1 MLENMKKTIKG
12 LVIGSRKKY
21 QIVGITFNELVEYIL
36 DKAAE
41 NNNSIS
47 QECIDNLSSKYKLDN
62 KTYESLVDILL
73 ENNVNIES
81 DFLGLLEENE
91 PKPESQ
97 SSTEEVIPIDFS
109 EKEILEE
116 LQKVDNES
124 HLNKPKKIEKQD
136 ITLMMQIDK
145 YHFLSYLS
153 KSLPNHESSSKEL
166 VDEFQKQYG
175 NELILDCKN
184 VQTITCSHIEFY
196 LPLTL
201 TYLSKKKS
209 LDALQKKYAEF
220 FMEIKDFVYKHWNT
234 EKNENTCLVIYSVAY
249 FEALSYLYNI
259 KPVFIKLL
267 KDNFWCESYNDFVDS
282 LYRYYENTPMKYEWD
297 TYYEFSMYDSIINTC
312 KSTDLNVCIDE
323 KKYEL
328 AIAKC
333 TIYEE
338 IYEEDQT
345 ETKEI
350 EDVQDIP
357 SEDES
362 IEENDNVVEE
372 VEINNHVEDS
382 EENSADSNG
391 VLALQDT
398 IDEILDENSEEF
410 NKEDISNNDDG
421 LVEEVLSEKEMV
433 EENDSLVDENTDDN
447 EKNESFEDDVLLE
460 DSEKT
465 DQEKFSNID
474 DKLMNEVSSEEVTVD
489 KSDILVDEVA
499 EETEQDESVVDDILA
514 EEVVSEEEELKTTE
528 VLDEDYVNTKTENVN
543 EDFVERTVKEN
554 ETEENDA
561 STNSESTEVISTEI
575 IEETKK
581 LDSIGEDTAIVEYVQ
596 TNGYDN
602 SWIDVALESNILT
615 FKNDFYIEF
624 NLVYQTNVGTVL
636 EDVDVY
642 VTTANG
648 TVVHPYEY
656 IDGLGPVPKKIDV
669 HFNNKA
675 YNLKFNP
682 LFSLVK
688 GSNLVNDDF
697 AFNVSFKDVMRG
709 YKVRISY
716 ILEDDKWKTKEV
728 FAYQV
733 R

>member
-1 MLENMKKTIKG
+1 MKKTIKG

-97 SSTEEVIPIDFS
+97 SSTEEEIPIDFS

-124 HLNKPKKIEKQD
+124 HLNKPEKIEKQD

-209 LDALQKKYAEF
+209 LDALQEKYTEF

-333 TIYEE
+333 TTYEE

-345 ETKEI
+345 ETKET
-350 EDVQDIP
+350 EDVQDVS
-357 SEDES
+357 SEDEFDEL
-362 IEENDNVVEE
+362 IEVDDNVVEE
-372 VEINNHVEDS
+372 VETNNHVEDS
-382 EENSADSNG
+382 EENSINNG
-391 VLALQDT
+391 VLTVQD
-398 IDEILDENSEEF
+398 INGEILNENSEET

-421 LVEEVLSEKEMV
+421 LVDEVLSEKDMV
-433 EENDSLVDENTDDN
+433 VQNDFSVDEDTDDAENDESFDNDSLVEHTEETNQNVDDDLIN
-447 EKNESFEDDVLLE
+447 EVLSKE
-460 DSEKT
+460 TIVKE
-465 DQEKFSNID
+465 SNI
-474 DKLMNEVSSEEVTVD
+474 SVD
-489 KSDILVDEVA
+489 KVA
-499 EETEQDESVVDDILA
+499 EEIEQDESAADDILA
-514 EEVVSEEEELKTTE
+514 AEVVSEEELESNEVSDDKSANTDTEDINEEL
-528 VLDEDYVNTKTENVN
+528 V
-543 EDFVERTVKEN
+543 
-554 ETEENDA
+554 EENA
-561 STNSESTEVISTEI
+561 TESRDLLVDGEITEPALTTEI
-575 IEETKK
+575 IEESKES
-581 LDSIGEDTAIVEYVQ
+581 DSVSENVAIVEYVQ

-602 SWIDVALESNILT
+602 SWIDVTLESDTLT
-615 FKNDFYIEF
+615 FKNDFYVEF

-642 VTTANG
+642 VTTSNG

-675 YNLKFNP
+675 YNLKFSP
-682 LFSLVK
+682 LFSLLRE
-688 GSNLVNDDF
+688 SNNLNDDF
-697 AFNVSFKDVMRG
+697 TFNVSFKDVMRG

-716 ILEDDKWKTKEV
+716 ILENDKWKTKEV

>member
-97 SSTEEVIPIDFS
+97 SSTEEEIPIDFS

-124 HLNKPKKIEKQD
+124 HLNKPEKIEKQD

-209 LDALQKKYAEF
+209 LDALQEKYTEF

-391 VLALQDT
+391 GLALQDT

-447 EKNESFEDDVLLE
+447 EKNESFDN
-460 DSEKT
+460 DSLVEHSEET
-465 DQEKFSNID
+465 DQNVDDDLINEVLSEVTIVEESNI
-474 DKLMNEVSSEEVTVD
+474 SVD
-489 KSDILVDEVA
+489 KVA
-499 EETEQDESVVDDILA
+499 EKIEQDESAADDTLVA
-514 EEVVSEEEELKTTE
+514 KVVSEEELELNEVSDDKSVNTDTEDINEELVEENATESNDLSVDGEITEPASTTE
-528 VLDEDYVNTKTENVN
+528 IVEESKESDSVSEN
-543 EDFVERTVKEN
+543 
-554 ETEENDA
+554 A
-561 STNSESTEVISTEI
+561 
-575 IEETKK
+575 
-581 LDSIGEDTAIVEYVQ
+581 AIVEYVQ

-602 SWIDVALESNILT
+602 SWIDVILESDVLT
-615 FKNDFYIEF
+615 FKNDFYVEF

-642 VTTANG
+642 VTTSNG

-675 YNLKFNP
+675 YNLKFSP
-682 LFSLVK
+682 LFSLLRE
-688 GSNLVNDDF
+688 SSYMNDDF
-697 AFNVSFKDVMRG
+697 IFNVSFKDVMRG

>member
-97 SSTEEVIPIDFS
+97 SSTEEEIPIDFS

-124 HLNKPKKIEKQD
+124 HLNKPEKIEKQD

-209 LDALQKKYAEF
+209 LDALQEKYTEF

-333 TIYEE
+333 TTYEE

-345 ETKEI
+345 ETKET
-350 EDVQDIP
+350 EDVQDVS
-357 SEDES
+357 SEDEFDES
-362 IEENDNVVEE
+362 IEVDDNVVEE
-372 VEINNHVEDS
+372 VETNNHVEDS
-382 EENSADSNG
+382 EENPINNG
-391 VLALQDT
+391 VLTLQD
-398 IDEILDENSEEF
+398 INGEILNENSEET

-421 LVEEVLSEKEMV
+421 LVDEVLSEKEMV
-433 EENDSLVDENTDDN
+433 EENDFSVDEDTDDAEKDEFFDNDSLVEH
-447 EKNESFEDDVLLE
+447 
-460 DSEKT
+460 SEET
-465 DQEKFSNID
+465 DQNVDDDLINEVLSEETIVEESNI
-474 DKLMNEVSSEEVTVD
+474 SVD
-489 KSDILVDEVA
+489 KVA
-499 EETEQDESVVDDILA
+499 EKIEQDESAADDTLVA
-514 EEVVSEEEELKTTE
+514 KVVSEEELELNEVSDDKSVNTDTEDINEELVEENATESNDLSVDGEITEPASTTE
-528 VLDEDYVNTKTENVN
+528 IVEESKESDSVSEN
-543 EDFVERTVKEN
+543 
-554 ETEENDA
+554 A
-561 STNSESTEVISTEI
+561 
-575 IEETKK
+575 
-581 LDSIGEDTAIVEYVQ
+581 AIVEYVQ

-602 SWIDVALESNILT
+602 SWIDVILESDVLT
-615 FKNDFYIEF
+615 FKNDFYVEF

-642 VTTANG
+642 VTTSNG

-675 YNLKFNP
+675 YNLKFSP
-682 LFSLVK
+682 LFSLLRE
-688 GSNLVNDDF
+688 SSYMNDDF
-697 AFNVSFKDVMRG
+697 IFNVSFKDVMRG

>member
-41 NNNSIS
+41 NNNSVS

-97 SSTEEVIPIDFS
+97 SSTEEKIPIDFS

-124 HLNKPKKIEKQD
+124 HLNNPEKIEKQD
-136 ITLMMQIDK
+136 IALMMQIDK

-209 LDALQKKYAEF
+209 LDALQEKYTEF
-220 FMEIKDFVYKHWNT
+220 FLEIKDFVYKHWNT

-333 TIYEE
+333 TTYEE

-345 ETKEI
+345 ETKET
-350 EDVQDIP
+350 EDVQDVS
-357 SEDES
+357 SEDEFDES
-362 IEENDNVVEE
+362 IEVDDNVVEE
-372 VEINNHVEDS
+372 VETNNHVEDS
-382 EENSADSNG
+382 EENPINNG
-391 VLALQDT
+391 VLTLQD
-398 IDEILDENSEEF
+398 INGEILNENSEET

-421 LVEEVLSEKEMV
+421 LVDEVLSEKEMV
-433 EENDSLVDENTDDN
+433 EENDFSVDEDTDDAEKDESFDNDSLVEH
-447 EKNESFEDDVLLE
+447 
-460 DSEKT
+460 SEET
-465 DQEKFSNID
+465 DQNVDDDLINEVLSEETIVEESNI
-474 DKLMNEVSSEEVTVD
+474 SVD
-489 KSDILVDEVA
+489 KVA
-499 EETEQDESVVDDILA
+499 EKIEQDESAADDTLVA
-514 EEVVSEEEELKTTE
+514 KVVSEEELELNEVSDDKSVNTDTEDINEELVEENATESNDLSVDGEITEPASTTE
-528 VLDEDYVNTKTENVN
+528 IVEESKESDSVSEN
-543 EDFVERTVKEN
+543 
-554 ETEENDA
+554 A
-561 STNSESTEVISTEI
+561 
-575 IEETKK
+575 
-581 LDSIGEDTAIVEYVQ
+581 AIVEYVQ

-602 SWIDVALESNILT
+602 SWIDVTLESDVLT
-615 FKNDFYIEF
+615 FKNDFYVEF

-642 VTTANG
+642 VTTSNG

-675 YNLKFNP
+675 YNLKFSP
-682 LFSLVK
+682 LFSLLRE
-688 GSNLVNDDF
+688 SSYMNDDF
-697 AFNVSFKDVMRG
+697 TFNVSFKDVMRG

>member
-1 MLENMKKTIKG
+1 MKKTIKG

-97 SSTEEVIPIDFS
+97 SSTEEEIPIDFS

-124 HLNKPKKIEKQD
+124 HLNKPEKIQKQD

-209 LDALQKKYAEF
+209 LDALQEKYTEF

-333 TIYEE
+333 TTYEE

-345 ETKEI
+345 ETKET
-350 EDVQDIP
+350 EDVQDVS
-357 SEDES
+357 SEDEFDES
-362 IEENDNVVEE
+362 IEVDDNVVEE
-372 VEINNHVEDS
+372 VETNNHVEDS
-382 EENSADSNG
+382 EENPINNG
-391 VLALQDT
+391 VLTLQD
-398 IDEILDENSEEF
+398 INGEILNENSEET

-421 LVEEVLSEKEMV
+421 LVDEVLSEKEMV
-433 EENDSLVDENTDDN
+433 EENDFSVDEDTDDAEKDEFFDNDSLVEH
-447 EKNESFEDDVLLE
+447 
-460 DSEKT
+460 SEET
-465 DQEKFSNID
+465 DQNVDDDLINEVLSEETIVEESNI
-474 DKLMNEVSSEEVTVD
+474 SVD
-489 KSDILVDEVA
+489 KVA
-499 EETEQDESVVDDILA
+499 EKIEQDESAADDTLVA
-514 EEVVSEEEELKTTE
+514 KVVSEEELELNEVSDDKSVNTDTEDINEELVEENATESNDLSVDGEITEPASTTE
-528 VLDEDYVNTKTENVN
+528 IV
-543 EDFVERTVKEN
+543 
-554 ETEENDA
+554 EENKESD
-561 STNSESTEVISTEI
+561 SVSENA
-575 IEETKK
+575 
-581 LDSIGEDTAIVEYVQ
+581 AIVEYVQ

-602 SWIDVALESNILT
+602 SWIDVILESDVLT
-615 FKNDFYIEF
+615 FKNDFYVEF

-642 VTTANG
+642 VTTSNG

-675 YNLKFNP
+675 YNLKFSP
-682 LFSLVK
+682 LFSLLRE
-688 GSNLVNDDF
+688 SSYMNDDF
-697 AFNVSFKDVMRG
+697 IFNVSFKDVMRG

>member
-1 MLENMKKTIKG
+1 MKKTIKG

-41 NNNSIS
+41 NNNSVS

-97 SSTEEVIPIDFS
+97 SSIEEEIPIDFS

-124 HLNKPKKIEKQD
+124 HLNKPEKIEKQD

-201 TYLSKKKS
+201 TYLLKKKS
-209 LDALQKKYAEF
+209 LDALQEKYTEF

-345 ETKEI
+345 ETKET
-350 EDVQDIP
+350 EDVQDVS
-357 SEDES
+357 SEDEFDES
-362 IEENDNVVEE
+362 IEVDDNVVEE
-372 VEINNHVEDS
+372 VETNNHVEDS
-382 EENSADSNG
+382 EENPINNG
-391 VLALQDT
+391 VLTLQD
-398 IDEILDENSEEF
+398 INGEILNENSEET

-421 LVEEVLSEKEMV
+421 LVDEVLSEKEMV
-433 EENDSLVDENTDDN
+433 EENDFSVDEDTDDAEKDEFFDNDSLVEH
-447 EKNESFEDDVLLE
+447 
-460 DSEKT
+460 SEET
-465 DQEKFSNID
+465 DQNVDDDLINEVLSEETIVEESNI
-474 DKLMNEVSSEEVTVD
+474 SVD
-489 KSDILVDEVA
+489 KVA
-499 EETEQDESVVDDILA
+499 EKIEQDESAADDTLVA
-514 EEVVSEEEELKTTE
+514 KVVSEEELELNEVSDDKSVNTDTEDINEELVEENATESNDLSVDGEITEPASTTE
-528 VLDEDYVNTKTENVN
+528 IVEESKESDSVSEN
-543 EDFVERTVKEN
+543 
-554 ETEENDA
+554 A
-561 STNSESTEVISTEI
+561 
-575 IEETKK
+575 
-581 LDSIGEDTAIVEYVQ
+581 AIVEYVQ

-602 SWIDVALESNILT
+602 SWIDVTLESDVLT
-615 FKNDFYIEF
+615 FKNDFYVEF

-642 VTTANG
+642 VTTSNG

-675 YNLKFNP
+675 YNLKFSP
-682 LFSLVK
+682 LFSLLRE
-688 GSNLVNDDF
+688 SSYMNDDF
-697 AFNVSFKDVMRG
+697 IFNVSFKDVMRG

>member
-1 MLENMKKTIKG
+1 MKKTIKG

-97 SSTEEVIPIDFS
+97 SSTEEEIPIDFS

-124 HLNKPKKIEKQD
+124 HLNKPEKIEKQD

-209 LDALQKKYAEF
+209 LDALQEKYTEF

-328 AIAKC
+328 AIAKS
-333 TIYEE
+333 TTYEE

-345 ETKEI
+345 ETKET
-350 EDVQDIP
+350 EDVQDVS
-357 SEDES
+357 SEDEFDES
-362 IEENDNVVEE
+362 IEVDDNVVEG
-372 VEINNHVEDS
+372 VETNNHVEDL
-382 EENSADSNG
+382 EENPINNG
-391 VLALQDT
+391 VLTLQD
-398 IDEILDENSEEF
+398 INGEILNENSEET

-421 LVEEVLSEKEMV
+421 LVDEVLSEKEMV
-433 EENDSLVDENTDDN
+433 VQNDFSVDEDTDDAEKDESFDNDSLVEHTEETNQNVDDDLIN
-447 EKNESFEDDVLLE
+447 EVLSKE
-460 DSEKT
+460 TIVKE
-465 DQEKFSNID
+465 SNI
-474 DKLMNEVSSEEVTVD
+474 SVD
-489 KSDILVDEVA
+489 KVA
-499 EETEQDESVVDDILA
+499 EEIEQDESAADDILA
-514 EEVVSEEEELKTTE
+514 AEVVSEEELESNEVSDDKSANTDTEDINEEL
-528 VLDEDYVNTKTENVN
+528 V
-543 EDFVERTVKEN
+543 
-554 ETEENDA
+554 EENA
-561 STNSESTEVISTEI
+561 TESSDLLVDGEITEPALTTEI
-575 IEETKK
+575 IEESKES
-581 LDSIGEDTAIVEYVQ
+581 DSVFENVAIVEYVQ

-602 SWIDVALESNILT
+602 SWIDVTLESDTLT
-615 FKNDFYIEF
+615 FKNDFYVEF

-642 VTTANG
+642 VTTSNG

-675 YNLKFNP
+675 YNLKFSP
-682 LFSLVK
+682 LFSLLRE
-688 GSNLVNDDF
+688 SNNLNDDF
-697 AFNVSFKDVMRG
+697 TFNVSFKDVMRG

-716 ILEDDKWKTKEV
+716 ILENDKWKTKEV

>member
-97 SSTEEVIPIDFS
+97 SSTEEEIPIDFS

-124 HLNKPKKIEKQD
+124 HLNKPEKIEKQD

-209 LDALQKKYAEF
+209 LDALQEKYTEF

-333 TIYEE
+333 TTYEE

-345 ETKEI
+345 ETKET
-350 EDVQDIP
+350 EDVQDVS
-357 SEDES
+357 SEDEFDEL
-362 IEENDNVVEE
+362 IEVDDNVVEE
-372 VEINNHVEDS
+372 VETNNHVEDS
-382 EENSADSNG
+382 EENSINNG
-391 VLALQDT
+391 VLTLQD
-398 IDEILDENSEEF
+398 INGEILNENSEET

-421 LVEEVLSEKEMV
+421 LVDEVLSEKDMV
-433 EENDSLVDENTDDN
+433 VQNDFSVDEDTDDAEKDESFDNDSLVEHTEETNQNVDD
-447 EKNESFEDDVLLE
+447 D
-460 DSEKT
+460 
-465 DQEKFSNID
+465 
-474 DKLMNEVSSEEVTVD
+474 LMNEVLSKETIVKESNISVD
-489 KSDILVDEVA
+489 KVA
-499 EETEQDESVVDDILA
+499 EEIEHDESAADDILA
-514 EEVVSEEEELKTTE
+514 AEVVYEEELESNEVSDDKSANTDTE
-528 VLDEDYVNTKTENVN
+528 DIN
-543 EDFVERTVKEN
+543 EELV
-554 ETEENDA
+554 EENA
-561 STNSESTEVISTEI
+561 TESRDLLVDGEITEPALTTEI
-575 IEETKK
+575 IEESKES
-581 LDSIGEDTAIVEYVQ
+581 DSVSENVAIVEYVQ

-602 SWIDVALESNILT
+602 SWIDVTLESDTLT
-615 FKNDFYIEF
+615 FKNDFYVEF

-642 VTTANG
+642 VTTSNG

-675 YNLKFNP
+675 YNLKFSP
-682 LFSLVK
+682 LFSLLRE
-688 GSNLVNDDF
+688 SNNLNDDF
-697 AFNVSFKDVMRG
+697 TFNVSFKDVMRG

-716 ILEDDKWKTKEV
+716 ILENDKWKTKEV

>member
-1 MLENMKKTIKG
+1 MKKTIKG

-97 SSTEEVIPIDFS
+97 SSTEEEIPIDFS

-124 HLNKPKKIEKQD
+124 HLNKPEKIEKQD

-209 LDALQKKYAEF
+209 LDALQEKYTEF

-259 KPVFIKLL
+259 EPLYSKLL
-267 KDNFWCESYNDFVDS
+267 KDCFACESYEGFVDS
-282 LYRYYENTPMKYEWD
+282 LYRYYENTSMKYEWD
-297 TYYEFSMYDSIINTC
+297 TYYEFSMYDSIISTC

-333 TIYEE
+333 TTYEE

-345 ETKEI
+345 ETKET
-350 EDVQDIP
+350 EDVQDVS
-357 SEDES
+357 SEDEFDEL
-362 IEENDNVVEE
+362 IEVDDNVVEE
-372 VEINNHVEDS
+372 VETNNHVEDS
-382 EENSADSNG
+382 EENSINNG
-391 VLALQDT
+391 VLTLQD
-398 IDEILDENSEEF
+398 INGEILNENSEET

-421 LVEEVLSEKEMV
+421 LVDEVLSEKDMV
-433 EENDSLVDENTDDN
+433 VQNDFSVDEDTDDAEKDESFDNDSLVEHTEETNQNVDDDLIN
-447 EKNESFEDDVLLE
+447 EVLSKE
-460 DSEKT
+460 TIVKE
-465 DQEKFSNID
+465 SNI
-474 DKLMNEVSSEEVTVD
+474 SVD
-489 KSDILVDEVA
+489 KVA
-499 EETEQDESVVDDILA
+499 EEIEQDESAADDILA
-514 EEVVSEEEELKTTE
+514 AEVVSEEELESNEVSDDKSANTDTEDINEEL
-528 VLDEDYVNTKTENVN
+528 V
-543 EDFVERTVKEN
+543 
-554 ETEENDA
+554 EENA
-561 STNSESTEVISTEI
+561 TESRDLLVDGEITEPALTTEI
-575 IEETKK
+575 IEESKES
-581 LDSIGEDTAIVEYVQ
+581 DSVSENVAIVEYVQ

-602 SWIDVALESNILT
+602 SWIDVTLESDTLT
-615 FKNDFYIEF
+615 FKNDFYVEF

-642 VTTANG
+642 VTTSNG

-675 YNLKFNP
+675 YNLKFSP
-682 LFSLVK
+682 LFSLLRE
-688 GSNLVNDDF
+688 SNNLNDDF
-697 AFNVSFKDVMRG
+697 TFNVSFKDVMRG

-716 ILEDDKWKTKEV
+716 ILENDKWKTKEV

>member
-41 NNNSIS
+41 NNNSVS

-97 SSTEEVIPIDFS
+97 SSTEEEIPIDFS

-124 HLNKPKKIEKQD
+124 HLNKPEKIEKQD

-209 LDALQKKYAEF
+209 LDALQEKYTEF

-333 TIYEE
+333 RTYEE

-345 ETKEI
+345 ETKET
-350 EDVQDIP
+350 EDVQDVS
-357 SEDES
+357 SEDEFDES
-362 IEENDNVVEE
+362 IEVDDNVVEE
-372 VEINNHVEDS
+372 VETNNHVEDS
-382 EENSADSNG
+382 EENPINNG
-391 VLALQDT
+391 VLTLQD
-398 IDEILDENSEEF
+398 INGEILNENSEET

-421 LVEEVLSEKEMV
+421 LVAEVLSEKEMV
-433 EENDSLVDENTDDN
+433 EENDFSVDEDTDDAEKDESFDNDSLVEH
-447 EKNESFEDDVLLE
+447 
-460 DSEKT
+460 SEET
-465 DQEKFSNID
+465 DQNVDDDLINEILSEETIVEESNI
-474 DKLMNEVSSEEVTVD
+474 SVD
-489 KSDILVDEVA
+489 KVA
-499 EETEQDESVVDDILA
+499 EEIEQDESAADDILVA
-514 EEVVSEEEELKTTE
+514 KVVSEEELELNEVSDDKSVNTDTEDINEELVEENATESNDLSVDGEITEPASTTE
-528 VLDEDYVNTKTENVN
+528 IVEESKESDSVSEN
-543 EDFVERTVKEN
+543 
-554 ETEENDA
+554 A
-561 STNSESTEVISTEI
+561 
-575 IEETKK
+575 
-581 LDSIGEDTAIVEYVQ
+581 AIVEQVQ

-602 SWIDVALESNILT
+602 SWIDVTLESDVLT
-615 FKNDFYIEF
+615 FKNDFYVEF

-642 VTTANG
+642 VTTSNG

-675 YNLKFNP
+675 YNLKFSP
-682 LFSLVK
+682 LFSLLRE
-688 GSNLVNDDF
+688 SNNLNDDF
-697 AFNVSFKDVMRG
+697 TFNVSFKDVMRG

-716 ILEDDKWKTKEV
+716 ILENDKWKTKEV

>member
-97 SSTEEVIPIDFS
+97 SSTEEEIPIDFS

-124 HLNKPKKIEKQD
+124 HLNKPEKIEKQD

-209 LDALQKKYAEF
+209 LDALQEKYTEF

-333 TIYEE
+333 TTYEE

-345 ETKEI
+345 ETKET
-350 EDVQDIP
+350 EDVQDVS
-357 SEDES
+357 SEDEFDES
-362 IEENDNVVEE
+362 IEVDDNVVEE
-372 VEINNHVEDS
+372 VETNNHVEDS
-382 EENSADSNG
+382 EENPINNG
-391 VLALQDT
+391 VLTLQD
-398 IDEILDENSEEF
+398 INGEILNENSEET

-421 LVEEVLSEKEMV
+421 LVDEVLSEKEMV
-433 EENDSLVDENTDDN
+433 EENDFSVDEDTDDAEKDEFFDNDSLVEH
-447 EKNESFEDDVLLE
+447 
-460 DSEKT
+460 SEET
-465 DQEKFSNID
+465 DQNVDDDLINEVLSEETIVEESNI
-474 DKLMNEVSSEEVTVD
+474 SVD
-489 KSDILVDEVA
+489 KVA
-499 EETEQDESVVDDILA
+499 EKIEQDESAADDTLVA
-514 EEVVSEEEELKTTE
+514 KVVSEEELELNEVSDDKSVNTDTEDINEELVEENATESNDLSVDGEITEPTSTTE
-528 VLDEDYVNTKTENVN
+528 IVEESKESDSVSEN
-543 EDFVERTVKEN
+543 
-554 ETEENDA
+554 A
-561 STNSESTEVISTEI
+561 
-575 IEETKK
+575 
-581 LDSIGEDTAIVEYVQ
+581 AIVEYVQ

-602 SWIDVALESNILT
+602 SWIDVILESDVLT
-615 FKNDFYIEF
+615 FKNDFYVEF

-642 VTTANG
+642 VTTSNG

-675 YNLKFNP
+675 YNLKFSP
-682 LFSLVK
+682 LFSLLRE
-688 GSNLVNDDF
+688 SSYMNDDF
-697 AFNVSFKDVMRG
+697 IFNVSFKDVMRG

>member
-41 NNNSIS
+41 NNNSVS

-97 SSTEEVIPIDFS
+97 SSTEEEIPIDFS

-124 HLNKPKKIEKQD
+124 HLNNPEKIEKQD

-209 LDALQKKYAEF
+209 LDALQEKYTEF

-259 KPVFIKLL
+259 KSVFIKLL

-333 TIYEE
+333 TTYEE

-345 ETKEI
+345 ETKET
-350 EDVQDIP
+350 EDVQDVS
-357 SEDES
+357 SEDEFDES
-362 IEENDNVVEE
+362 IEVDDNVVEE
-372 VEINNHVEDS
+372 VETNNHVEDS
-382 EENSADSNG
+382 EENPINNG
-391 VLALQDT
+391 VLTLQD
-398 IDEILDENSEEF
+398 INGEILNENSEET

-421 LVEEVLSEKEMV
+421 LVDEVLSEKEMV
-433 EENDSLVDENTDDN
+433 EENDFSVDEDTDDAEKDESFDNDSLVEH
-447 EKNESFEDDVLLE
+447 
-460 DSEKT
+460 SEET
-465 DQEKFSNID
+465 DQNVDDDLINEVLSEETIVEESNI
-474 DKLMNEVSSEEVTVD
+474 SVD
-489 KSDILVDEVA
+489 KVA
-499 EETEQDESVVDDILA
+499 EKIEQDESAADDTLVA
-514 EEVVSEEEELKTTE
+514 KVVSEEELELNEVSDDKSVNTDTEDINEELVEENATESNDLSVDGEITEPALTTE
-528 VLDEDYVNTKTENVN
+528 IVEESKESDSVSEN
-543 EDFVERTVKEN
+543 
-554 ETEENDA
+554 A
-561 STNSESTEVISTEI
+561 
-575 IEETKK
+575 
-581 LDSIGEDTAIVEYVQ
+581 AIVEYVQ

-602 SWIDVALESNILT
+602 SWIDVTLESDVLT
-615 FKNDFYIEF
+615 FKNDFYVEF

-642 VTTANG
+642 VTTSNG

-675 YNLKFNP
+675 YNLKFSP
-682 LFSLVK
+682 LFSLLRE
-688 GSNLVNDDF
+688 SSYMNDDF
-697 AFNVSFKDVMRG
+697 TFNVSFKDVMRG

>member
-1 MLENMKKTIKG
+1 MKKTIKG

-97 SSTEEVIPIDFS
+97 SSTEEEIPIDFS

-124 HLNKPKKIEKQD
+124 HLNKPEKIEKQD

-209 LDALQKKYAEF
+209 LDALQEKYTEF

-333 TIYEE
+333 TTYEE

-345 ETKEI
+345 ETKET
-350 EDVQDIP
+350 EDVQDVS
-357 SEDES
+357 SEDEFDEL
-362 IEENDNVVEE
+362 IEVDDNVVEE
-372 VEINNHVEDS
+372 VETNNHVEDS
-382 EENSADSNG
+382 EENSINNG
-391 VLALQDT
+391 VLTLQD
-398 IDEILDENSEEF
+398 INGEILNENSEET

-421 LVEEVLSEKEMV
+421 LVDEVLSEKDMV
-433 EENDSLVDENTDDN
+433 VQNDFSVDEDTDDAEKDESFDNDSLVEHTEETNQNVDD
-447 EKNESFEDDVLLE
+447 D
-460 DSEKT
+460 
-465 DQEKFSNID
+465 
-474 DKLMNEVSSEEVTVD
+474 LMNEVLSKETIVKESNISVD
-489 KSDILVDEVA
+489 KDA
-499 EETEQDESVVDDILA
+499 EEIEQDESAADDILA
-514 EEVVSEEEELKTTE
+514 AEVVSEEELESNEVSDDKSANTDTEDINEEL
-528 VLDEDYVNTKTENVN
+528 V
-543 EDFVERTVKEN
+543 
-554 ETEENDA
+554 EENA
-561 STNSESTEVISTEI
+561 TESRDLLVDGEITEPALTTEI
-575 IEETKK
+575 IEESKES
-581 LDSIGEDTAIVEYVQ
+581 DSVSENVAIVEYVQ

-602 SWIDVALESNILT
+602 SWIEVTLESDTLT
-615 FKNDFYIEF
+615 FKNDFYVEF

-642 VTTANG
+642 VTTSNG

-675 YNLKFNP
+675 YNLKFSP
-682 LFSLVK
+682 LFSLLRE
-688 GSNLVNDDF
+688 SNNLNDDF
-697 AFNVSFKDVMRG
+697 TFNVSFKDVMRG

-716 ILEDDKWKTKEV
+716 ILENDKWKTKEV

>member
-1 MLENMKKTIKG
+1 MKKTIKG

-41 NNNSIS
+41 NNNSVS

-97 SSTEEVIPIDFS
+97 SSTEEEIPIDFS

-124 HLNKPKKIEKQD
+124 HLNKPEKIEKQD

-209 LDALQKKYAEF
+209 LDALQEKYTEF

-328 AIAKC
+328 AIAKYR
-333 TIYEE
+333 TYEE

-345 ETKEI
+345 ETKET
-350 EDVQDIP
+350 EDVQDVS
-357 SEDES
+357 SEDEFDES
-362 IEENDNVVEE
+362 IEVDDNVVEE
-372 VEINNHVEDS
+372 VETNNHVEDS
-382 EENSADSNG
+382 EENPINNG
-391 VLALQDT
+391 VLTLQD
-398 IDEILDENSEEF
+398 INGEILNENSEET

-421 LVEEVLSEKEMV
+421 LVAEVLSEKEMV
-433 EENDSLVDENTDDN
+433 EENDFSVDEDTDDAEKDESFDNDSLVEH
-447 EKNESFEDDVLLE
+447 
-460 DSEKT
+460 SEET
-465 DQEKFSNID
+465 DQNVDDDLINEIFSEETIVEESNI
-474 DKLMNEVSSEEVTVD
+474 SVD
-489 KSDILVDEVA
+489 KVA
-499 EETEQDESVVDDILA
+499 EEIEQDESAADDILVA
-514 EEVVSEEEELKTTE
+514 KVVSEEELELNEISDDKSVNTDTEDINEELVEENATESNDLSVDGEITEPASTTE
-528 VLDEDYVNTKTENVN
+528 IVEESKESDSVSEN
-543 EDFVERTVKEN
+543 
-554 ETEENDA
+554 A
-561 STNSESTEVISTEI
+561 
-575 IEETKK
+575 
-581 LDSIGEDTAIVEYVQ
+581 AIVEQVQ

-602 SWIDVALESNILT
+602 SWIDVTLESDVLT
-615 FKNDFYIEF
+615 FKNEFYVEF

-642 VTTANG
+642 VTTSNG

-675 YNLKFNP
+675 YNLKFSP
-682 LFSLVK
+682 LFSLLRE
-688 GSNLVNDDF
+688 SNNLNDDF
-697 AFNVSFKDVMRG
+697 TFNVSFKDVMRG

-716 ILEDDKWKTKEV
+716 ILENDKWKTKEV

>member
-1 MLENMKKTIKG
+1 MKKTIKG

-97 SSTEEVIPIDFS
+97 SSTEEEIPIDFS

-124 HLNKPKKIEKQD
+124 HLNKPEKIEKQD

-209 LDALQKKYAEF
+209 LDALQEKYTEF

-333 TIYEE
+333 TTYEE

-345 ETKEI
+345 ETKET
-350 EDVQDIP
+350 EDVQDVS
-357 SEDES
+357 SEDEFDEL
-362 IEENDNVVEE
+362 IEVDDNVVEE
-372 VEINNHVEDS
+372 VETNNHVEDS
-382 EENSADSNG
+382 EENSINNG
-391 VLALQDT
+391 VLTLQD
-398 IDEILDENSEEF
+398 INGEILNENSEET

-421 LVEEVLSEKEMV
+421 LVDEVLSEKDMV
-433 EENDSLVDENTDDN
+433 VQNDFSVDEDTDDAEKDESFDNDSLVEHTEETNQNVDDDLIN
-447 EKNESFEDDVLLE
+447 EVLSKE
-460 DSEKT
+460 TIVKE
-465 DQEKFSNID
+465 SNI
-474 DKLMNEVSSEEVTVD
+474 SVD
-489 KSDILVDEVA
+489 KVA
-499 EETEQDESVVDDILA
+499 EEIEQDESAADDILA
-514 EEVVSEEEELKTTE
+514 AEVVSEEELESNEVSDDKSANTDTEDINEEL
-528 VLDEDYVNTKTENVN
+528 V
-543 EDFVERTVKEN
+543 
-554 ETEENDA
+554 EENA
-561 STNSESTEVISTEI
+561 TESRDLLVDGEITEPALTTEI
-575 IEETKK
+575 IEESKES
-581 LDSIGEDTAIVEYVQ
+581 DSVSENVAIVEYVQ

-602 SWIDVALESNILT
+602 SWIDVTLESDTLT
-615 FKNDFYIEF
+615 FKNDFYVEF

-642 VTTANG
+642 VTTSNG

-675 YNLKFNP
+675 YNLKFSP
-682 LFSLVK
+682 LFSLLRE
-688 GSNLVNDDF
+688 SNNLNDDF
-697 AFNVSFKDVMRG
+697 TFNVSFKDVMRG

-716 ILEDDKWKTKEV
+716 ILENDKWKTKEV

>member
-97 SSTEEVIPIDFS
+97 SSTEEEIPIDFS

-124 HLNKPKKIEKQD
+124 HLNKPEKIEKQD

-209 LDALQKKYAEF
+209 LDALQEKYTEF

-333 TIYEE
+333 TTYEE

-345 ETKEI
+345 ETKET
-350 EDVQDIP
+350 EDVQDVS
-357 SEDES
+357 SEDEFDEL
-362 IEENDNVVEE
+362 IEVDDNVVEE
-372 VEINNHVEDS
+372 VETNNHVEDS
-382 EENSADSNG
+382 EENSINNG
-391 VLALQDT
+391 VLTLQD
-398 IDEILDENSEEF
+398 INGEILNENSEET

-421 LVEEVLSEKEMV
+421 LVDEVLSEKDMV
-433 EENDSLVDENTDDN
+433 VQNDFSVDEDTDDAEKDESFDNDSLVEHTEETNQNVDDDLIN
-447 EKNESFEDDVLLE
+447 EVLSKE
-460 DSEKT
+460 TIVKE
-465 DQEKFSNID
+465 SNI
-474 DKLMNEVSSEEVTVD
+474 SVD
-489 KSDILVDEVA
+489 KVA
-499 EETEQDESVVDDILA
+499 EEIEQDESAADDILA
-514 EEVVSEEEELKTTE
+514 AEVVSEEELESNEVSDDKSANTDTEDINEEL
-528 VLDEDYVNTKTENVN
+528 V
-543 EDFVERTVKEN
+543 
-554 ETEENDA
+554 EENA
-561 STNSESTEVISTEI
+561 TESRDLLVDGEIIEPALTTEI
-575 IEETKK
+575 IEESKES
-581 LDSIGEDTAIVEYVQ
+581 DSVSENVAIVEYVQ

-602 SWIDVALESNILT
+602 SWIDVTLESDTLT
-615 FKNDFYIEF
+615 FKNDFYVEF

-642 VTTANG
+642 VTTSNG

-675 YNLKFNP
+675 YNLKFSP
-682 LFSLVK
+682 LFSLLRE
-688 GSNLVNDDF
+688 SNNLNDDF
-697 AFNVSFKDVMRG
+697 TFNVSFKDVMRG

-716 ILEDDKWKTKEV
+716 ILENDKWKTKEV

>member
-97 SSTEEVIPIDFS
+97 SSTEEEIPIDFS

-124 HLNKPKKIEKQD
+124 HLNKPEKIEKQD

-209 LDALQKKYAEF
+209 LDALQEKYTEF

-259 KPVFIKLL
+259 EPLYSKLL
-267 KDNFWCESYNDFVDS
+267 KDCFACESYEGFVDS
-282 LYRYYENTPMKYEWD
+282 LYRYYENTSMKYEWD
-297 TYYEFSMYDSIINTC
+297 TYYEFSMYDSIISTC

-333 TIYEE
+333 TTYEE

-345 ETKEI
+345 ETKET
-350 EDVQDIP
+350 EDVQDVS
-357 SEDES
+357 SEDEFDEL
-362 IEENDNVVEE
+362 IEVDDNVVEE
-372 VEINNHVEDS
+372 VETNNHVEDS
-382 EENSADSNG
+382 EENSINNG
-391 VLALQDT
+391 VLTLQD
-398 IDEILDENSEEF
+398 INGEILNENSEET

-421 LVEEVLSEKEMV
+421 LVDEVLSEKDMV
-433 EENDSLVDENTDDN
+433 VQNDFSVDEDTDDAEKDESFDNDSLVEHTEETNQNVDDDLIN
-447 EKNESFEDDVLLE
+447 EVLSKE
-460 DSEKT
+460 TIVKE
-465 DQEKFSNID
+465 SNI
-474 DKLMNEVSSEEVTVD
+474 SVD
-489 KSDILVDEVA
+489 KVA
-499 EETEQDESVVDDILA
+499 EEIEQDESAADDILA
-514 EEVVSEEEELKTTE
+514 AEVVSEEELESNEVSDDKSANTDTEDINEEL
-528 VLDEDYVNTKTENVN
+528 V
-543 EDFVERTVKEN
+543 
-554 ETEENDA
+554 EENA
-561 STNSESTEVISTEI
+561 TESRDLLVDGEITEPALTTEI
-575 IEETKK
+575 IEESKES
-581 LDSIGEDTAIVEYVQ
+581 DSVSENVAIVEYVQ

-602 SWIDVALESNILT
+602 SWIDVTLESDTLT
-615 FKNDFYIEF
+615 FKNDFYVEF

-642 VTTANG
+642 VTTSNG

-675 YNLKFNP
+675 YNLKFSP
-682 LFSLVK
+682 LFSLLRE
-688 GSNLVNDDF
+688 SNNLNDDF
-697 AFNVSFKDVMRG
+697 TFNVSFKDVMRG

-716 ILEDDKWKTKEV
+716 ILENDKWKTKEV

>member
-1 MLENMKKTIKG
+1 MKKTIKG

-97 SSTEEVIPIDFS
+97 SSTEEEIPIDFS

-124 HLNKPKKIEKQD
+124 HLNKPEKIEKQD

-209 LDALQKKYAEF
+209 LDALQEKYTEF

-333 TIYEE
+333 TTYEE

-345 ETKEI
+345 ETKET
-350 EDVQDIP
+350 EDVQDVS
-357 SEDES
+357 SEDEFDEL
-362 IEENDNVVEE
+362 IEVDDNVVEE
-372 VEINNHVEDS
+372 VETNNHVEDS
-382 EENSADSNG
+382 EENSINNG
-391 VLALQDT
+391 VLTLQD
-398 IDEILDENSEEF
+398 INGEILNENSEET

-421 LVEEVLSEKEMV
+421 LVDEVLSEKDMV
-433 EENDSLVDENTDDN
+433 VQNDFSVDEDTDDAEKDESFDNDSLVEHTEETNQNVDDDLIN
-447 EKNESFEDDVLLE
+447 EVLSKE
-460 DSEKT
+460 TIVKE
-465 DQEKFSNID
+465 SNI
-474 DKLMNEVSSEEVTVD
+474 SVD
-489 KSDILVDEVA
+489 KVA
-499 EETEQDESVVDDILA
+499 EEIEQDESAADDILA
-514 EEVVSEEEELKTTE
+514 AEVVSEEDLESNEVSDDKSANTDTEDINEEL
-528 VLDEDYVNTKTENVN
+528 V
-543 EDFVERTVKEN
+543 
-554 ETEENDA
+554 EENA
-561 STNSESTEVISTEI
+561 TESRDLLVDGEITEPALTTEI
-575 IEETKK
+575 IEESKES
-581 LDSIGEDTAIVEYVQ
+581 DSVSENVAIVEYVQ

-602 SWIDVALESNILT
+602 SWIDVTLESDTLT
-615 FKNDFYIEF
+615 FKNDFYVEF

-642 VTTANG
+642 VTTSNG

-675 YNLKFNP
+675 YNLKFSP
-682 LFSLVK
+682 LFSLLRE
-688 GSNLVNDDF
+688 SNNLNDDF
-697 AFNVSFKDVMRG
+697 TFNVSFKDVMRG

-716 ILEDDKWKTKEV
+716 ILENDKWKTKEV

>member
-1 MLENMKKTIKG
+1 MKKTIKG

-97 SSTEEVIPIDFS
+97 SSTEEEIPIDFS

-124 HLNKPKKIEKQD
+124 HLNKPEKIEKQD

-209 LDALQKKYAEF
+209 LDALQEKYTEF

-333 TIYEE
+333 TTYEE

-345 ETKEI
+345 ETKET
-350 EDVQDIP
+350 EDVQDVS
-357 SEDES
+357 SEDEF
-362 IEENDNVVEE
+362 
-372 VEINNHVEDS
+372 
-382 EENSADSNG
+382 
-391 VLALQDT
+391 
-398 IDEILDENSEEF
+398 DELI
-410 NKEDISNNDDG
+410 
-421 LVEEVLSEKEMV
+421 
-433 EENDSLVDENTDDN
+433 
-447 EKNESFEDDVLLE
+447 
-460 DSEKT
+460 
-465 DQEKFSNID
+465 
-474 DKLMNEVSSEEVTVD
+474 
-489 KSDILVDEVA
+489 EVA
-499 EETEQDESVVDDILA
+499 IENNYIAKEGN
-514 EEVVSEEEELKTTE
+514 EL
-528 VLDEDYVNTKTENVN
+528 
-543 EDFVERTVKEN
+543 
-554 ETEENDA
+554 
-561 STNSESTEVISTEI
+561 
-575 IEETKK
+575 
-581 LDSIGEDTAIVEYVQ
+581 
-596 TNGYDN
+596 
-602 SWIDVALESNILT
+602 
-615 FKNDFYIEF
+615 
-624 NLVYQTNVGTVL
+624 
-636 EDVDVY
+636 
-642 VTTANG
+642 
-648 TVVHPYEY
+648 
-656 IDGLGPVPKKIDV
+656 
-669 HFNNKA
+669 
-675 YNLKFNP
+675 
-682 LFSLVK
+682 
-688 GSNLVNDDF
+688 
-697 AFNVSFKDVMRG
+697 
-709 YKVRISY
+709 
-716 ILEDDKWKTKEV
+716 
-728 FAYQV
+728 
-733 R
+733 

>member
-97 SSTEEVIPIDFS
+97 ISTEEEIPIDFS

-124 HLNKPKKIEKQD
+124 HLNKPEKIEKQD

-209 LDALQKKYAEF
+209 LDALQEKYTEF

-333 TIYEE
+333 TTYEE

-345 ETKEI
+345 ETKET
-350 EDVQDIP
+350 EDVQDVS
-357 SEDES
+357 SEDEFDEL
-362 IEENDNVVEE
+362 IEVDDNVVEE
-372 VEINNHVEDS
+372 VETNNHVEDS
-382 EENSADSNG
+382 EENSINNG
-391 VLALQDT
+391 VLTLQD
-398 IDEILDENSEEF
+398 INGEILNENSEET

-421 LVEEVLSEKEMV
+421 LVDEVLSEKDMV
-433 EENDSLVDENTDDN
+433 VQNDFSVDEDTDDAEKDESFDNDSLVEHTEETNQNVDD
-447 EKNESFEDDVLLE
+447 D
-460 DSEKT
+460 
-465 DQEKFSNID
+465 
-474 DKLMNEVSSEEVTVD
+474 LMNEVLSKETIVKESNISVD
-489 KSDILVDEVA
+489 KDA
-499 EETEQDESVVDDILA
+499 EEIEQDESAADDILA
-514 EEVVSEEEELKTTE
+514 AEVVSEEELESNEVSDDKSANTDTEDINEEL
-528 VLDEDYVNTKTENVN
+528 V
-543 EDFVERTVKEN
+543 
-554 ETEENDA
+554 EENA
-561 STNSESTEVISTEI
+561 TESRDLLVDGEITEPALTTEI
-575 IEETKK
+575 IEESKES
-581 LDSIGEDTAIVEYVQ
+581 DSVSENVAIVEYVQ

-602 SWIDVALESNILT
+602 SWIDVTLESDTLT
-615 FKNDFYIEF
+615 FKNDFYVEF

-642 VTTANG
+642 VTTSNG

-675 YNLKFNP
+675 YNLKFSP
-682 LFSLVK
+682 LFSLLRE
-688 GSNLVNDDF
+688 SNNLNDDF
-697 AFNVSFKDVMRG
+697 TFNVSFKDVMRG

-716 ILEDDKWKTKEV
+716 ILENDKWKTKEV

>member
-41 NNNSIS
+41 NNNSVS

-97 SSTEEVIPIDFS
+97 TSTEEEIPIDFS

-124 HLNKPKKIEKQD
+124 HLNKPEKIEKQD

-209 LDALQKKYAEF
+209 LDALQEKYTEF

-333 TIYEE
+333 RTYEE

-345 ETKEI
+345 ETKET
-350 EDVQDIP
+350 EDVQDVS
-357 SEDES
+357 SEDEFDES
-362 IEENDNVVEE
+362 IEVDDNVVEE
-372 VEINNHVEDS
+372 VETNNHVEDS
-382 EENSADSNG
+382 EENPINNG
-391 VLALQDT
+391 VLTLQD
-398 IDEILDENSEEF
+398 INGEILNENSEET

-421 LVEEVLSEKEMV
+421 LVAEVLSEKEMV
-433 EENDSLVDENTDDN
+433 EENDFSVDEDTDDAEKDESFDNDSLVEH
-447 EKNESFEDDVLLE
+447 
-460 DSEKT
+460 SEET
-465 DQEKFSNID
+465 DQNVDDDLINEILSEETIVEESNI
-474 DKLMNEVSSEEVTVD
+474 SVD
-489 KSDILVDEVA
+489 KVA
-499 EETEQDESVVDDILA
+499 EEIEQDESAADDILVA
-514 EEVVSEEEELKTTE
+514 KVVSEEELELNEVSDDKSVNTDTEDINEELVEENATESNDLSVDGEITEPASTTE
-528 VLDEDYVNTKTENVN
+528 IVEESKESDSVSEN
-543 EDFVERTVKEN
+543 
-554 ETEENDA
+554 A
-561 STNSESTEVISTEI
+561 
-575 IEETKK
+575 
-581 LDSIGEDTAIVEYVQ
+581 AIVEQVQ

-602 SWIDVALESNILT
+602 SWIDVTLESDVLT
-615 FKNDFYIEF
+615 FKNDFYVEF

-642 VTTANG
+642 VTTSNG

-675 YNLKFNP
+675 YNLKFSP
-682 LFSLVK
+682 LFSLLRE
-688 GSNLVNDDF
+688 SNNLNDDF
-697 AFNVSFKDVMRG
+697 TFNVSFKDVMRG

-716 ILEDDKWKTKEV
+716 ILENDKWKTKEV

>member
-1 MLENMKKTIKG
+1 MKKTIKG

-41 NNNSIS
+41 NNNSVS

-97 SSTEEVIPIDFS
+97 SSTEEKIPIDFS

-124 HLNKPKKIEKQD
+124 HLNNPEKIEKQD
-136 ITLMMQIDK
+136 IALMMQIDK

-209 LDALQKKYAEF
+209 LDALQEKYTEF
-220 FMEIKDFVYKHWNT
+220 FLEIKDFVYKHWNT

-333 TIYEE
+333 TTYEE

-345 ETKEI
+345 ETKET
-350 EDVQDIP
+350 EDVQDVS
-357 SEDES
+357 SEDEFDES
-362 IEENDNVVEE
+362 IEVDDNVVEE
-372 VEINNHVEDS
+372 VETNNHVEDS
-382 EENSADSNG
+382 EENPINNG
-391 VLALQDT
+391 VLTLQD
-398 IDEILDENSEEF
+398 INGEILNENSEET

-421 LVEEVLSEKEMV
+421 LVDEVLSEKEMV
-433 EENDSLVDENTDDN
+433 EENDFSVDEDTDDAEKDESFDNDSLVEHSEENDQNVDDDLIN
-447 EKNESFEDDVLLE
+447 EVL
-460 DSEKT
+460 SEET
-465 DQEKFSNID
+465 IVEESNI
-474 DKLMNEVSSEEVTVD
+474 SVD
-489 KSDILVDEVA
+489 KVA
-499 EETEQDESVVDDILA
+499 EKIEQDESAADDTLVA
-514 EEVVSEEEELKTTE
+514 KVVSEEELELNEVSDDKSVNTDTEDINEELVEENATESNDLSVDGEITEPASTTE
-528 VLDEDYVNTKTENVN
+528 IVEESKESDSVSEN
-543 EDFVERTVKEN
+543 
-554 ETEENDA
+554 A
-561 STNSESTEVISTEI
+561 
-575 IEETKK
+575 
-581 LDSIGEDTAIVEYVQ
+581 AIVEYVQ

-602 SWIDVALESNILT
+602 SWIDVTLESDVLT
-615 FKNDFYIEF
+615 FKNDFYVEF

-642 VTTANG
+642 VTTSNG

-675 YNLKFNP
+675 YNLKFSP
-682 LFSLVK
+682 LFSLLRE
-688 GSNLVNDDF
+688 SSYMNDDF
-697 AFNVSFKDVMRG
+697 TFNVSFKDVMRG

>member
-1 MLENMKKTIKG
+1 MKKTIKG

-97 SSTEEVIPIDFS
+97 SSTEEEIPIDFS

-124 HLNKPKKIEKQD
+124 HLNKPEKIEKQD

-209 LDALQKKYAEF
+209 LDALQEKYTEF

-333 TIYEE
+333 TTYEE

-345 ETKEI
+345 ETKET
-350 EDVQDIP
+350 EDVQDVS
-357 SEDES
+357 SEDEFDEL
-362 IEENDNVVEE
+362 IEVDDNVVEE
-372 VEINNHVEDS
+372 VETNNHVEDS
-382 EENSADSNG
+382 EENSINNG
-391 VLALQDT
+391 VLTLQD
-398 IDEILDENSEEF
+398 INGEILNENSEET

-421 LVEEVLSEKEMV
+421 LVDEVLSEKDMV
-433 EENDSLVDENTDDN
+433 VQNDFSVDEDTDDAEKDESFDNDSLVEHTEETNQNVDD
-447 EKNESFEDDVLLE
+447 D
-460 DSEKT
+460 
-465 DQEKFSNID
+465 
-474 DKLMNEVSSEEVTVD
+474 LMNEVLSKETIVKESNISVD
-489 KSDILVDEVA
+489 KVA
-499 EETEQDESVVDDILA
+499 EEIEQDESAADDILA
-514 EEVVSEEEELKTTE
+514 AEVVSEEELESNEVSDDKSANTDTEDINEEL
-528 VLDEDYVNTKTENVN
+528 V
-543 EDFVERTVKEN
+543 
-554 ETEENDA
+554 EENA
-561 STNSESTEVISTEI
+561 TESRDLLVDGEITEPALTTEI
-575 IEETKK
+575 IEESKES
-581 LDSIGEDTAIVEYVQ
+581 DSVSENVAIVEYVQ

-602 SWIDVALESNILT
+602 SWIDVTLESDTLT
-615 FKNDFYIEF
+615 FKNDFYVEF

-642 VTTANG
+642 VTTSNG

-675 YNLKFNP
+675 YNLKFSP
-682 LFSLVK
+682 LFSLLRE
-688 GSNLVNDDF
+688 SNNLNDDF
-697 AFNVSFKDVMRG
+697 TFNVSFKDVMRG

-716 ILEDDKWKTKEV
+716 ILENDKWKTKEV

>member
-1 MLENMKKTIKG
+1 MKKTIKG

-41 NNNSIS
+41 NNNSVS

-97 SSTEEVIPIDFS
+97 SSTEEEIPIDFS

-124 HLNKPKKIEKQD
+124 HLNNPEKIEKQD

-209 LDALQKKYAEF
+209 LDALQEKYTEF

-259 KPVFIKLL
+259 KSVFIKLL

-312 KSTDLNVCIDE
+312 KLTDLNVCIDE

-333 TIYEE
+333 TTYEE

-345 ETKEI
+345 ETKET
-350 EDVQDIP
+350 EDVQDVS
-357 SEDES
+357 SEDEFDES
-362 IEENDNVVEE
+362 IEVDDNVVEE
-372 VEINNHVEDS
+372 VETNNHVEDS
-382 EENSADSNG
+382 EENPINNG
-391 VLALQDT
+391 VLTLQD
-398 IDEILDENSEEF
+398 INGEILNENSEET

-421 LVEEVLSEKEMV
+421 LVDEVLSEKEMV
-433 EENDSLVDENTDDN
+433 EENDFSVDEDTDDAEKDESFDNDSLVEH
-447 EKNESFEDDVLLE
+447 
-460 DSEKT
+460 SEET
-465 DQEKFSNID
+465 DQNVDDDLINEVLSEETIVEESNI
-474 DKLMNEVSSEEVTVD
+474 SVD
-489 KSDILVDEVA
+489 KVA
-499 EETEQDESVVDDILA
+499 EKIEQDESAADDTLVA
-514 EEVVSEEEELKTTE
+514 KVVSEEELELNEVSDDKSVNTDTEDINEELVEENATESNDLSVDGEITEPALTTE
-528 VLDEDYVNTKTENVN
+528 IVEESKESDSVSEN
-543 EDFVERTVKEN
+543 
-554 ETEENDA
+554 A
-561 STNSESTEVISTEI
+561 
-575 IEETKK
+575 
-581 LDSIGEDTAIVEYVQ
+581 AIVEYVQ

-602 SWIDVALESNILT
+602 SWIDVTLESDVLT
-615 FKNDFYIEF
+615 FKNDFYVEF

-642 VTTANG
+642 VTTSNG

-675 YNLKFNP
+675 YNLKFSP
-682 LFSLVK
+682 LFSLLRE
-688 GSNLVNDDF
+688 SSYMNDDF
-697 AFNVSFKDVMRG
+697 TFNVSFKDVMRG

>member
-97 SSTEEVIPIDFS
+97 SSTEEEIPIDFS

-124 HLNKPKKIEKQD
+124 HLNKPEKIEKQD

-209 LDALQKKYAEF
+209 LDALQEKYTEF

-333 TIYEE
+333 TTYEE

-345 ETKEI
+345 ETKET
-350 EDVQDIP
+350 EDVQDVS
-357 SEDES
+357 SEDEFDEL
-362 IEENDNVVEE
+362 IEVDDNVVEE
-372 VEINNHVEDS
+372 VETNNHVEDS
-382 EENSADSNG
+382 EENSINNG
-391 VLALQDT
+391 VLTLQD
-398 IDEILDENSEEF
+398 INGEILNENSEET

-421 LVEEVLSEKEMV
+421 LVDEVLSEKDMV
-433 EENDSLVDENTDDN
+433 VQNDFSVDEDTDDAENDESFDNDSLVEHTEETNQNVDDDLIN
-447 EKNESFEDDVLLE
+447 EVLSKE
-460 DSEKT
+460 TIVKE
-465 DQEKFSNID
+465 SNI
-474 DKLMNEVSSEEVTVD
+474 SVD
-489 KSDILVDEVA
+489 KVA
-499 EETEQDESVVDDILA
+499 EEIEQDESAADDILA
-514 EEVVSEEEELKTTE
+514 AEVVSEEELESNEVSDDKSANTDTEDINEEL
-528 VLDEDYVNTKTENVN
+528 V
-543 EDFVERTVKEN
+543 
-554 ETEENDA
+554 EENA
-561 STNSESTEVISTEI
+561 TESRDLLVDGEITEPALTTEI
-575 IEETKK
+575 IEESKES
-581 LDSIGEDTAIVEYVQ
+581 DSVSENVAIVEYVQ

-602 SWIDVALESNILT
+602 SWIDVTLESDTLT
-615 FKNDFYIEF
+615 FKNDFYVEF

-642 VTTANG
+642 VTTSNG

-675 YNLKFNP
+675 YNLKFSP
-682 LFSLVK
+682 LFSLLRE
-688 GSNLVNDDF
+688 SNNLNDDF
-697 AFNVSFKDVMRG
+697 TFNVSFKDVMRG

-716 ILEDDKWKTKEV
+716 ILENDKWKTKEV

>member
-1 MLENMKKTIKG
+1 MKKTIKG

-41 NNNSIS
+41 NNNSVS

-97 SSTEEVIPIDFS
+97 SSTEEEIPIDFS

-124 HLNKPKKIEKQD
+124 HLNKPEKIEKQD

-209 LDALQKKYAEF
+209 LDALQEKYTEF

-333 TIYEE
+333 RTYEE

-345 ETKEI
+345 ETKET
-350 EDVQDIP
+350 EDVQDVS
-357 SEDES
+357 SEDEFDES
-362 IEENDNVVEE
+362 IEVDDNVVEE
-372 VEINNHVEDS
+372 VETNNHVEDS
-382 EENSADSNG
+382 EENPINNG
-391 VLALQDT
+391 VLTLQD
-398 IDEILDENSEEF
+398 INGEILNENSEET

-421 LVEEVLSEKEMV
+421 LVAEVLSEKEMV
-433 EENDSLVDENTDDN
+433 EENDFSVDEDTDDAEKDESFDNDSLVEH
-447 EKNESFEDDVLLE
+447 
-460 DSEKT
+460 SEET
-465 DQEKFSNID
+465 DQNVDDDLINEILSEETIVEESNI
-474 DKLMNEVSSEEVTVD
+474 SVD
-489 KSDILVDEVA
+489 KVA
-499 EETEQDESVVDDILA
+499 EEIEQDESAADDILVA
-514 EEVVSEEEELKTTE
+514 KVVSEEELELNEVSDDKSVNTDTEDINEELVEENATESNDLSVDGEITEPASTTE
-528 VLDEDYVNTKTENVN
+528 IVEESKESDSVSEN
-543 EDFVERTVKEN
+543 
-554 ETEENDA
+554 A
-561 STNSESTEVISTEI
+561 
-575 IEETKK
+575 
-581 LDSIGEDTAIVEYVQ
+581 AIVEQVQ

-602 SWIDVALESNILT
+602 SWIDVTLESDVLT
-615 FKNDFYIEF
+615 FKNDFYVEF

-642 VTTANG
+642 VTTSNG

-675 YNLKFNP
+675 YNLKFSP
-682 LFSLVK
+682 LFSLLRE
-688 GSNLVNDDF
+688 SNNLNDDF
-697 AFNVSFKDVMRG
+697 TFNVSFKDVMRG

-716 ILEDDKWKTKEV
+716 ILENDKWKTKEV

>member
-1 MLENMKKTIKG
+1 MKKTIKG

-97 SSTEEVIPIDFS
+97 SSTEEEIPIDFS

-124 HLNKPKKIEKQD
+124 HLNKPEKIEKQD

-184 VQTITCSHIEFY
+184 VQTITCSNIEFY

-209 LDALQKKYAEF
+209 LDALQEKYTEF

-333 TIYEE
+333 TTYEE

-345 ETKEI
+345 ETKET
-350 EDVQDIP
+350 EDVQDVS
-357 SEDES
+357 SEDEFDEL
-362 IEENDNVVEE
+362 IEVDDNVVEE
-372 VEINNHVEDS
+372 VETNNHVEDS
-382 EENSADSNG
+382 EENSINNG
-391 VLALQDT
+391 VLTLQD
-398 IDEILDENSEEF
+398 INGEILNENSEET

-421 LVEEVLSEKEMV
+421 LVDEVLSEKDMV
-433 EENDSLVDENTDDN
+433 VQNDFSVDEDTDDAEKDESFDNDSLVEHTEETNQNVDD
-447 EKNESFEDDVLLE
+447 D
-460 DSEKT
+460 
-465 DQEKFSNID
+465 
-474 DKLMNEVSSEEVTVD
+474 LMNEVLSKETIVKESNISVD
-489 KSDILVDEVA
+489 KVA
-499 EETEQDESVVDDILA
+499 EEIEQDESAADDILA
-514 EEVVSEEEELKTTE
+514 AEVVSEEELESNEVSDDKSANTDTEDINEEL
-528 VLDEDYVNTKTENVN
+528 V
-543 EDFVERTVKEN
+543 
-554 ETEENDA
+554 EENA
-561 STNSESTEVISTEI
+561 TESRDLLVDGEITEPALTTEI
-575 IEETKK
+575 IEESKES
-581 LDSIGEDTAIVEYVQ
+581 DSVSENVAIVEYVQ

-602 SWIDVALESNILT
+602 SWIDVTLESDTLT
-615 FKNDFYIEF
+615 FKNDFYVEF

-642 VTTANG
+642 VTTSNG

-675 YNLKFNP
+675 YNLKFSP
-682 LFSLVK
+682 LFSLLRE
-688 GSNLVNDDF
+688 SNNLNDDF
-697 AFNVSFKDVMRG
+697 TFNVSFKDVMRG

-716 ILEDDKWKTKEV
+716 ILENDKWKTKEV

>member
-21 QIVGITFNELVEYIL
+21 QIIGITFNELVEYIL

-41 NNNSIS
+41 NNNSVS

-97 SSTEEVIPIDFS
+97 SSTEEKIPIDFS

-124 HLNKPKKIEKQD
+124 HLNNPEKIEKQD
-136 ITLMMQIDK
+136 IALMMQIDK

-209 LDALQKKYAEF
+209 LDALQEKYTEF
-220 FMEIKDFVYKHWNT
+220 FLEIKDFVYKHWNT

-333 TIYEE
+333 TTYEE

-345 ETKEI
+345 ETKET
-350 EDVQDIP
+350 EDVQDVS
-357 SEDES
+357 SEDEFDES
-362 IEENDNVVEE
+362 IEVDDNVVEE
-372 VEINNHVEDS
+372 VETNNHVEDS
-382 EENSADSNG
+382 EENPINNG
-391 VLALQDT
+391 VLTLQD
-398 IDEILDENSEEF
+398 INGEILNENSEET

-421 LVEEVLSEKEMV
+421 LVDEVLSEKEMV
-433 EENDSLVDENTDDN
+433 EENDFSVDEDTDDAEKDESFDNDSLVEH
-447 EKNESFEDDVLLE
+447 
-460 DSEKT
+460 SEET
-465 DQEKFSNID
+465 DQNVDDDLINEVLSEETIVEESNI
-474 DKLMNEVSSEEVTVD
+474 SVD
-489 KSDILVDEVA
+489 KVA
-499 EETEQDESVVDDILA
+499 EKIEQDESAADDTLVA
-514 EEVVSEEEELKTTE
+514 KVVSEEELELNEVSDDKSVNTDTEDINEELVEENATESNDLSVDGEITEPASTTE
-528 VLDEDYVNTKTENVN
+528 IVEESKESDSVSEN
-543 EDFVERTVKEN
+543 
-554 ETEENDA
+554 A
-561 STNSESTEVISTEI
+561 
-575 IEETKK
+575 
-581 LDSIGEDTAIVEYVQ
+581 AIVEYVQ

-602 SWIDVALESNILT
+602 SWIDVTLESDVLT
-615 FKNDFYIEF
+615 FKNDFYVEF

-642 VTTANG
+642 VTTSNG

-675 YNLKFNP
+675 YNLKFSP
-682 LFSLVK
+682 LFSLLRE
-688 GSNLVNDDF
+688 SSYMNDDF
-697 AFNVSFKDVMRG
+697 TFNVSFKDVMRG

>member
-41 NNNSIS
+41 NNNSVS

-97 SSTEEVIPIDFS
+97 SSTEEKIPIDFS

-124 HLNKPKKIEKQD
+124 HLNNPEKIEKQD
-136 ITLMMQIDK
+136 IALMMQIDK

-209 LDALQKKYAEF
+209 LDALQEKYTEF
-220 FMEIKDFVYKHWNT
+220 FLEIKDFVYKHWNT

-333 TIYEE
+333 TTYEE

-345 ETKEI
+345 ETKET
-350 EDVQDIP
+350 EDVQDVS
-357 SEDES
+357 SEDEFDES
-362 IEENDNVVEE
+362 IEVDDNVVEE
-372 VEINNHVEDS
+372 VETNNHVEDS
-382 EENSADSNG
+382 EENPINNG
-391 VLALQDT
+391 VLTLQD
-398 IDEILDENSEEF
+398 INGEILNENSEET

-421 LVEEVLSEKEMV
+421 LVDEVLSEKEMV
-433 EENDSLVDENTDDN
+433 EENDFSVDEDTDDAEKDESFDNDSLVEH
-447 EKNESFEDDVLLE
+447 
-460 DSEKT
+460 SEET
-465 DQEKFSNID
+465 DQNVDDDLINEVLSEETIVEESNI
-474 DKLMNEVSSEEVTVD
+474 SVD
-489 KSDILVDEVA
+489 KVA
-499 EETEQDESVVDDILA
+499 EKIEQDESAADDTLVA
-514 EEVVSEEEELKTTE
+514 KVVSEEELELNEVSDDKSVNTDTEDINEELVEENATESNDLSVDGEITEPALTTE
-528 VLDEDYVNTKTENVN
+528 IVEESKESDSVSEN
-543 EDFVERTVKEN
+543 
-554 ETEENDA
+554 A
-561 STNSESTEVISTEI
+561 
-575 IEETKK
+575 
-581 LDSIGEDTAIVEYVQ
+581 AIVEYVQ

-602 SWIDVALESNILT
+602 SWIDVTLESDVLT
-615 FKNDFYIEF
+615 FKNDFYVEF

-642 VTTANG
+642 VTTSNG

-675 YNLKFNP
+675 YNLKFSP
-682 LFSLVK
+682 LFSLLRE
-688 GSNLVNDDF
+688 SSYMNDDF
-697 AFNVSFKDVMRG
+697 TFNVSFKDVMRG

>member
-1 MLENMKKTIKG
+1 MKKTIKG

-41 NNNSIS
+41 NNNSVS

-97 SSTEEVIPIDFS
+97 SSTEEEIPIDFS

-124 HLNKPKKIEKQD
+124 HLNNPEKIEKQD

-209 LDALQKKYAEF
+209 LDALQEKYTEF

-259 KPVFIKLL
+259 KSVFIKLL

-333 TIYEE
+333 TTYEE

-345 ETKEI
+345 ETKET
-350 EDVQDIP
+350 EDVQDVS
-357 SEDES
+357 SEDEFDES
-362 IEENDNVVEE
+362 IEVDDNVVEE
-372 VEINNHVEDS
+372 VETNNHVEDS
-382 EENSADSNG
+382 EENPINNG
-391 VLALQDT
+391 VLTLQD
-398 IDEILDENSEEF
+398 INGEILNENSEET

-421 LVEEVLSEKEMV
+421 LVDEVLSEKEMV
-433 EENDSLVDENTDDN
+433 EENDFSVDEDTDDAEKDESFDNDSLVEH
-447 EKNESFEDDVLLE
+447 
-460 DSEKT
+460 SEET
-465 DQEKFSNID
+465 DQNVDDDLINEVLSEETIVEESNI
-474 DKLMNEVSSEEVTVD
+474 SVD
-489 KSDILVDEVA
+489 KVA
-499 EETEQDESVVDDILA
+499 EKIEQDESAADDTLVA
-514 EEVVSEEEELKTTE
+514 KVVSEEELELNEVSDDKSVNTDTEDINEELVEENATESNDLSVDGEITEPALTTE
-528 VLDEDYVNTKTENVN
+528 IVEESKESDSVSEN
-543 EDFVERTVKEN
+543 
-554 ETEENDA
+554 A
-561 STNSESTEVISTEI
+561 
-575 IEETKK
+575 
-581 LDSIGEDTAIVEYVQ
+581 AIVEYVQ

-602 SWIDVALESNILT
+602 SWIDVTLESDVLT
-615 FKNDFYIEF
+615 FKNDFYVEF

-642 VTTANG
+642 VTTSNG

-675 YNLKFNP
+675 YNLKFSP
-682 LFSLVK
+682 LFSLLRE
-688 GSNLVNDDF
+688 SSYMNDDF
-697 AFNVSFKDVMRG
+697 TFNVSFKDVMRG